1 MIIIRSFDVNKPN
14 TKIKEIIGGVIGG
27 TLLKGMI
34 KIGDEIEI
42 RPGIVTK
49 TNGIFTCKPLFSKIR
64 SL

>member
-1 MIIIRSFDVNKPN
+1 
-14 TKIKEIIGGVIGG
+14 
-27 TLLKGMI
+27 MI